1 MQKKQKKI
9 NQDDGIVAPFVA
21 TRDLLMII
29 HVQILNEILC
39 LLIILK
45 LICTLN
51 IMKLVAYNE
60 HDTFQ

>member
-1 MQKKQKKI
+1 MQKKEKKI

-21 TRDLLMII
+21 TRNLLMII
-29 HVQILNEILC
+29 HVQTLDKILC
-39 LLIILK
+39 LLITLK

-51 IMKLVAYNE
+51 IMMLVAYYE